1 MSDSRL
7 SSSRKAPGS
16 LARRIGLAAMVGL
29 IMCATVA
36 SLDAEARRMGG
47 GRSVGRQ
54 QSSTMQRQTTP
65 PAQPSQPT
73 QSSQQ
78 SAQAAQAQRAQ
89 PAPTPAATPNRSRW
103 LGPIAGLAAGLGI
116 AALLSHFG
124 LGEAFAGALANML
137 VIAAIAM
144 LAIWLIRRFMGRKRD
159 AATPAYA
166 GSAPGLNAG
175 RDSFPREPGFSA
187 SQSQSASPYA
197 EPQGGVSPFGLPAA
211 SASSTMPSAPVV
223 PANFDA
229 EAFVRNAKV
238 YFVRLQ
244 AAWDVGNI
252 EDIREFTTPEMFA
265 EVKIDLDMRGSEQ
278 NLTDVVQLN
287 AELLGVED
295 RGNEYFASVRFSGL
309 IRETAGAAA
318 EPFAEIWNLSK
329 SNRPGEG
336 WLLAGIQQIDQAA
349 PAH

>member
-1 MSDSRL
+1 MFDSRL
-7 SSSRKAPGS
+7 LSTRNISGS

-29 IMCATVA
+29 ITFATLA
-36 SLDAEARRMGG
+36 SLDAEAKRIGG
-47 GRSVGRQ
+47 SRSIGRQ
-54 QSSTMQRQTTP
+54 QSTTMQQQTTP
-65 PAQPSQPT
+65 PAQPA
-73 QSSQQ
+73 QSPQQ
-78 SAQAAQAQRAQ
+78 AAQAAQAQRAQ
-89 PAPTPAATPNRSRW
+89 PAPTPAAAPNRSRW

-159 AATPAYA
+159 ATAPAYA
-166 GSAPGLNAG
+166 GGAPSLNAG
-175 RDSFPREPGFSA
+175 RNGDAREPSYTA
-187 SQSQSASPYA
+187 SQPGSYL
-197 EPQGGVSPFGLPAA
+197 EPQGNALNAPASGA
-211 SASSTMPSAPVV
+211 AAPVS
-223 PANFDA
+223 ANFDSD
-229 EAFVRNAKV
+229 AFLRNAKV

-244 AAWDVGNI
+244 AAWDVGNLA
-252 EDIREFTTPEMFA
+252 DIREFTTPEMFA
-265 EVKIDLDMRGSEQ
+265 EVKVDLDSRGSES

-329 SNRPGEG
+329 SSRAGEG
-336 WLLAGIQQIDQAA
+336 WLLAGIQQVGEQ
-349 PAH
+349 PASH